1 MTAKEGLQL
10 DELRDVLELATQ
22 DELEA
27 LTDILFRRKFNPLDY
42 MYTPE
47 PLDVQSQDWDEW
59 LDSLEDR
66 FRFLAADGI
75 TVLRR
80 KSTQLSY
87 RQILLQVCRYLKIT
101 YSQRLSTEDLEAE
114 IFLFL
119 LNRAWQRLP
128 EKEQKLLTGQVQQ
141 AITTA
146 QLTQDLPPH
155 WHNDPVGLVLKG
167 GSAIALQS
175 ILRPFVLQAL
185 ARHLAVQTAT
195 YEVAKQAVGHGSRA
209 IATRVQAQ
217 MAQRGMVISA
227 ARYGAAR
234 SVFSV
239 LGPAMWAW
247 FVADLGWRSI
257 STNYSRIIPVIFTLA
272 QIRLTRAVCYEVA

>member
-1 MTAKEGLQL
+1 LQL

-27 LTDILFRRKFNPLDY
+27 LTDILFRRQFNPLDY

-75 TVLRR
+75 TVLRG
-80 KSTQLSY
+80 KSTQLGY

-101 YSQRLSTEDLEAE
+101 YSQRLSTADLEAE

-119 LNRAWQRLP
+119 LNRAWKRLP

-167 GSAIALQS
+167 GGAIALQS

-195 YEVAKQAVGHGSRA
+195 YEVAKQAVGHGGRA